1 LRPDARKLVLAVLLV
16 AGLAAA
22 CRQDMHD
29 QPRIEPYEESDFF
42 ADGRGNRM
50 PVEGAVARGQLRADE
65 AFYTGL
71 AGDQFVEVLPV
82 EVTRELLD
90 RGRERYDIFC
100 SPCHSRVGDGRGMIV
115 RRGFK
120 QPASFHE
127 QRLRDQKIGYFY
139 DVISRGFGEMS
150 SYAAQVEPEDRWAI
164 AAYIRALQL
173 SQNVVVADLDAAGRA
188 VVEAGLAERSHP
200 AESAAESAA
209 EPAHG
214 SGHDQEAESHD

>member
-1 LRPDARKLVLAVLLV
+1 MRPELSKLVLVFLV
-16 AGLAAA
+16 IGAGSLAG

-29 QPRIEPYEESDFF
+29 QPVIEAYEESDFF
-42 ADGRGNRM
+42 ADGRGNRL
-50 PVEGAVARGQLRADE
+50 PVDGTVARGQLRADD

-71 AGDQFVEVLPV
+71 AGDQFVATLPIP
-82 EVTRELLD
+82 VTRELLE

-100 SPCHSRVGDGRGMIV
+100 SPCHSRVGDGLGMIV

-127 QRLRDQKIGYFY
+127 PRLRDQKVGYFY

-150 SYAAQVEPEDRWAI
+150 SYAAQIEPEDRWAI

-173 SQNVVVADLDAAGRA
+173 SQNVVVADLAPTARGA
-188 VVEAGLAERSHP
+188 VETGLAKRD
-200 AESAAESAA
+200 
-209 EPAHG
+209 EPAASDPGATHAP
-214 SGHDQEAESHD
+214 GHDQETARHD